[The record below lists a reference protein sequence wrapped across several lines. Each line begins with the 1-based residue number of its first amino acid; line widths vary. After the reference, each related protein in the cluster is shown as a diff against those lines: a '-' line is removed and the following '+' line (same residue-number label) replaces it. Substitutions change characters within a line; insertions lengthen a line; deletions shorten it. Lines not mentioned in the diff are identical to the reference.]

1 MAKKIRKQT
10 LPLGSYLEKIRE
22 EDIREDQDVQRL
34 SGQFDNAMIN
44 ELIVTVLTD
53 DYIPPIILGEE
64 ELGDG
69 VVQQYIVDGLQ
80 RSSSLSK
87 FKYCNYKI
95 TSSIENSI
103 IEYQRK
109 KMDNGKICRNNDG
122 SVIWERAEFDIK
134 NKTYEDLPKELK
146 KNFNDYQIEVV
157 IHQNCTMKMISK
169 LVRRYNNHKAMNASQ
184 RAFTYVDEFAR
195 KIRTITEHDFFK
207 ECENFSEKDKKN
219 GVYER
224 VVCESVMAM
233 FHMDNWQKQGKK
245 MGGYLNEHS
254 CNEEFETL
262 HEVLNRMNSVLAEWY
277 DDIFTGKNAFIW
289 FALFHR
295 FTKYGVDDS
304 KFADFINF
312 FRNELHSKAL
322 DKYDGESFDVLDE
335 KRNTKD
341 KKLIIRKLNMLED
354 LLLDYLSI
362 QKATVGKEID
372 MLEFVHENLNPNV
385 TEDDIDF
392 YCDVLDG
399 LTLNVNNN
407 SLLMSE
413 QNRPSLVC
421 IVAYS
426 FEKDIDLD
434 DWIVDYFGKNS
445 TYIRNQKENYIH
457 MINDVTRYISSKTNK
472 IAG

>member
-64 ELGDG
+64 ELCDG

-134 NKTYEDLPKELK
+134 NKTYDDLPKELK

-195 KIRTITEHDFFK
+195 KIRSITEHDFFK

-233 FHMDNWQKQGKK
+233 FHLDNWQKQGKK

-254 CNEEFETL
+254 CNEEFEAL
-262 HEVLNRMNSVLAEWY
+262 HDVLDRMNSVLDEWY

-289 FALFHR
+289 CSLFYR
-295 FTKYGVDDS
+295 FTKYGADD
-304 KFADFINF
+304 
-312 FRNELHSKAL
+312 
-322 DKYDGESFDVLDE
+322 
-335 KRNTKD
+335 
-341 KKLIIRKLNMLED
+341 
-354 LLLDYLSI
+354 
-362 QKATVGKEID
+362 
-372 MLEFVHENLNPNV
+372 
-385 TEDDIDF
+385 
-392 YCDVLDG
+392 
-399 LTLNVNNN
+399 
-407 SLLMSE
+407 
-413 QNRPSLVC
+413 
-421 IVAYS
+421 
-426 FEKDIDLD
+426 
-434 DWIVDYFGKNS
+434 
-445 TYIRNQKENYIH
+445 
-457 MINDVTRYISSKTNK
+457 
-472 IAG
+472 